1 MASIVTRTRKDGKR
15 SHHVKYRAG
24 DGRVRWEHVNG
35 DKRSALARKAEI
47 ELELHKTGGR
57 WTPPVDIK
65 CGEYADRW
73 LEDYARNAVSPRVYE
88 NYKRTVRLVL
98 KPALGDL
105 ELAAVNRTHI
115 KGLIGAMRADGKA
128 DNTIRNNLI
137 PIREMLTHAVEDGLI
152 PANPALALKIAEGKR
167 RKIVPPSREQVA
179 KLIVKARPP
188 EAREAIV
195 VATVT
200 GLRRGELFAL
210 RWEDIDF
217 SQRTIRVHAT
227 NHAGHVE
234 EKTKTEAGERFVPL
248 FESARKVLAARK
260 LRTRFNRPR
269 DFVFGT
275 VVGTAADPGNFV
287 RREFKPALDRASLP
301 AFRFHDLRHFAVSA
315 LIAEGADIKLLQAIA
330 GHASATVTLDTY
342 GHLMTERVSE
352 AARLYDPL
360 VTPKSLRAVDER

>member
-1 MASIVTRTRKDGKR
+1 
-15 SHHVKYRAG
+15 
-24 DGRVRWEHVNG
+24 
-35 DKRSALARKAEI
+35 
-47 ELELHKTGGR
+47 
-57 WTPPVDIK
+57 
-65 CGEYADRW
+65 
-73 LEDYARNAVSPRVYE
+73 
-88 NYKRTVRLVL
+88 VL
-98 KPALGDL
+98 KPALGNR
-105 ELAAVNRTHI
+105 ELAAVTYTDI
-115 KGLIGAMRADGKA
+115 EALVAKMRGEGEAA
-128 DNTIRNNLI
+128 NTIRNNII
-137 PIREMLTHAVEDGLI
+137 PIRKMLGQAVKGGLI
-152 PANPALALKIAEGKR
+152 PSNPALALELGGGKR
-167 RKIVPPSREQVA
+167 RKIVPPTRGQVG
-179 KLIVKARPP
+179 KLITKARP

-210 RWEDIDF
+210 RWEDVDF
-217 SQRTIRVHAT
+217 AQRTIRVHAT

-260 LRTRFNRPR
+260 LRTRFNRPQ
-269 DFVFGT
+269 DFVFGS

-287 RREFKPALDRASLP
+287 RREFKPALDRAGLP

-360 VTPKSLRAVDER
+360 VAPKSLRAVDER